1 MSVGLA
7 LETSTDLL
15 GIACVAAD
23 DGRLL
28 AERRVHVPR
37 GAVRRT
43 LPLVA
48 ETLRDLGLGARD
60 VRFCVAG
67 LGPGSYTGVRVGIAT
82 ALGLATGCGI
92 AALGVPTLEAV
103 AYTVPAPAPWVLAV
117 QRAGKEADA
126 LYAQLFA
133 RFADEPRPQPRSA
146 PERLTRDRLL
156 AFLRTHGAPLPAR
169 PTSTQAEKGGLWVAG
184 PGAERLSE
192 AFGEGGVSMLPAGGL
207 DRLAAALARLGWLS
221 WKEGL
226 GGQAL
231 ALVPLYLRPP
241 TAAAPTT

>member
-15 GIACVAAD
+15 GIACVAAE
-23 DGRLL
+23 DGRVV
-28 AERRVHVPR
+28 AERRVALPR
-37 GAVRRT
+37 GAVRAT

-48 ETLRDLGLGARD
+48 ETLHELGLGAGD

-82 ALGLATGCGI
+82 ALGLAAGRGLL
-92 AALGVPTLEAV
+92 AVGAPTLEAV
-103 AYTVPAPAPWVLAV
+103 AYTVPAPASWVLAV
-117 QRAGKEADA
+117 QRAGKEAGA

-133 RFADEPRPQPRSA
+133 RLPDEPRPRPLSA
-146 PERLTRDRLL
+146 PKRLTHDRLP
-156 AFLRTHGAPLPAR
+156 AFLHTHGAPVSAR
-169 PTSTQAEKGGLWVAG
+169 SAAGGEDAVLWVAG
-184 PGAERLSE
+184 PGAERVAE
-192 AFGEGGVSMLPAGGL
+192 ALGDAAVSLAPGGGTDG
-207 DRLAAALARLGWLS
+207 LAAALARLGWLS

-226 GGQAL
+226 GGQTL

-241 TAAAPTT
+241 TAAAPAT